1 MVVFETIHGRALRIS
16 GLAKIGRRALGVP
29 KRKIGSESGS
39 VVRGVSVGCAVTVG
53 VAVGVAV
60 TMVVVETVGVVVV
73 PLVVVMVAV
82 VVTSRTA
89 VGVHSRV

>member
-1 MVVFETIHGRALRIS
+1 MFETIHGRALRIS

-29 KRKIGSESGS
+29 KRRIGSESGS
-39 VVRGVSVGCAVTVG
+39 VVRGGSVGCAVTEA

-60 TMVVVETVGVVVV
+60 AVAVVETVGVVIV
-73 PLVVVMVAV
+73 PFVVVMVAV
-82 VVTSRTA
+82 VVTSHTA